1 MLHLIIVALLGYACL
16 LYGAA
21 MAAEINISGVVVAN
35 TCMVDA
41 ASLDVDLGD
50 VPLAALQS
58 AGAAGPLKEFALKVI
73 NCPVSFNG
81 RSVYA
86 RFKGTADPD
95 SPRLYINNGTATGVA
110 VELMTEAG
118 GVLLRPSGVTYYA
131 GNIKNQQA
139 SWPLSARMVASTGNA
154 MPGSVKAVALV
165 NFVYH

>member
-1 MLHLIIVALLGYACL
+1 MSHLIIVALLGYACL
-16 LYGAA
+16 LYGTA

-58 AGAAGPLKEFALKVI
+58 AGDAGPLNEFALKVI

-86 RFKGTADPD
+86 RIKGTADPD
-95 SPRLYINNGTATGVA
+95 SARLYINNGTAAGVA
-110 VELMTEAG
+110 VELMSDG
-118 GVLLRPSGVTYYA
+118 GATVLPPSGVTYS
-131 GNIKNQQA
+131 GGIKNQQA
-139 SWPLSARMVASTGNA
+139 SWGMSARMVATTGNA
-154 MPGSVKAVALV
+154 TPGSVKAVALV
-165 NFVYH
+165 NFEYR

>member
-1 MLHLIIVALLGYACL
+1 MSHLIIVALLGYACL

-58 AGAAGPLKEFALKVI
+58 AGAAGPLKEFVLKVI

-81 RSVYA
+81 RSVFA
-86 RFKGTADPD
+86 RIKGTADPD
-95 SPRLYINNGTATGVA
+95 SPRLYINNGTAAGVA
-110 VELMTEAG
+110 VELMSDG
-118 GVLLRPSGVTYYA
+118 GATVLPPSGVTYS
-131 GNIKNQQA
+131 GDITNQQA
-139 SWPLSARMVASTGNA
+139 SWGMSARMVATTGNA
-154 MPGSVKAVALV
+154 TPGSVKAVALV

>member
-1 MLHLIIVALLGYACL
+1 MFHLIIVALLGYACL
-16 LYGAA
+16 LYGTA

-81 RSVYA
+81 RSVFA

-110 VELMTEAG
+110 VELTNG
-118 GVLLRPSGVTYYA
+118 SGRVFPPSGISFDNGGIT
-131 GNIKNQQA
+131 NQQA
-139 SWPLSARMVASTGNA
+139 SWGMRARMVATKGNA
-154 MPGSVKAVALV
+154 TPGSVKAVALV